1 MNNNNLLIRYDQ
13 DLRLRMIYP
22 DARKE
27 ITDDVVRYVRRA
39 PGTNQVAFTF
49 AHEGELERVIAQQ
62 LDYFVPM
69 RQPVTWRV
77 YAHDHLPGLG
87 EKLVERD
94 FLPEAAPREVL
105 VLDVRQAPP
114 DPLAP
119 APEEVRPLTTQQVL
133 RQALGVVDNSLLRE
147 RLSLH
152 FSVPGYLS
160 VYAAYR
166 HDRPDSVAWTYFP
179 HGQFAALS
187 AGSASNVPLLAARV
201 REVRE
206 RGYPYAL
213 VEADPRD
220 RPVFE
225 AAGFRPLTTLHEYR

>member
-1 MNNNNLLIRYDQ
+1 MNEMNNNNLLIRYDQ

-94 FLPEAAPREVL
+94 FLVVARDHAR
-105 VLDVRQAPP
+105 DAPP
-114 DPLAP
+114 VGDGG
-119 APEEVRPLTTQQVL
+119 L
-133 RQALGVVDNSLLRE
+133 RAR
-147 RLSLH
+147 
-152 FSVPGYLS
+152 
-160 VYAAYR
+160 
-166 HDRPDSVAWTYFP
+166 
-179 HGQFAALS
+179 GQ
-187 AGSASNVPLLAARV
+187 GPLLSGA
-201 REVRE
+201 
-206 RGYPYAL
+206 
-213 VEADPRD
+213 
-220 RPVFE
+220 
-225 AAGFRPLTTLHEYR
+225 